1 LTSTAEAPAWSR
13 PALIAIALLAGALM
27 LSDVTISGFGNTYYA
42 TGALAASRSW
52 SALLTNAADL
62 GGYVSLDKG
71 PLSDWMTGLST
82 RLFGFSSFSVMLPN
96 ALCGLASVIV
106 LHDAVR
112 RALGSQIAIVAALL
126 MALTPVAVL
135 VGRYNTPD
143 ALLVL
148 LLVCAARSL
157 TIALRS
163 GRMRDLA
170 LCGAFVGLAFD
181 TKMLEAYLVLP
192 AVAAALLLGRA
203 ATLRR
208 RIGELA
214 ATLGMA
220 LIVSLSWFTTMM
232 LIPAAERPYVGD
244 SPSNSWFQLILEG
257 NGVDRFLGHGGSFSR
272 EAAPGRLLRLFS
284 HHLGGQIGWLLPLAA
299 LGLALGVRSSWGS
312 RGEAPTFGSYLL
324 WGAWG
329 LGVYLVLSFSTGVF
343 HAYYTSLLA
352 PPVAVLAAAAIV
364 TLWAAARRS
373 PSAALALAGVLVGL
387 AALAFVLLSYA
398 SGFVPWLRWL
408 ALASGCAAAGLL
420 TTQAAGRLHGRLAC
434 RPTAYTIATVA
445 RAHTG
450 YDPIA
455 GPLVRNSPPPS
466 IHHATSA
473 AHTPAA
479 ALGLIG
485 SYLRAH
491 RGDTRFLVAATDA
504 RTADP
509 IALSTNAPV
518 ITIGGFTGADP
529 TPTVAQL
536 RHLIASGRLRY
547 VLLDATRTRVRG
559 ESGGS
564 SASAWAAAHCAAIS
578 YATMLG
584 GKASSARA
592 QSWSASG
599 LELLACEAATPV
611 GSPSALVDL
620 KKSWR
625 KAP

>member
-1 LTSTAEAPAWSR
+1 
-13 PALIAIALLAGALM
+13 M

-71 PLSDWMTGLST
+71 PLSDWMTGLSA
-82 RLFGFSSFSVMLPN
+82 RLFGFSSFSVMLPS
-96 ALCGLASVIV
+96 ALCGLASVTA

-112 RALGSQIAIVAALL
+112 RALGSQIAIVAALI

-163 GRMRDLA
+163 ERMRDLA
-170 LCGAFVGLAFD
+170 LSGALVGLAFN

-192 AVAAALLLGRA
+192 AVATAVLLGRA
-203 ATLRR
+203 ATLCR
-208 RIGELA
+208 RICELA
-214 ATLGMA
+214 VTLGVA
-220 LIVSLSWFTTMM
+220 LIVSVSWFTTMM

-257 NGVDRFLGHGGSFSR
+257 NGVERLLGHGGSFSR
-272 EAAPGRLLRLFS
+272 EAAPGRVLRLFS

-312 RGEAPTFGSYLL
+312 RREAPTFGAYLL
-324 WGAWG
+324 WGGWG
-329 LGVYLVLSFSTGVF
+329 LVVYLVLSFSTGVF

-364 TLWAAARRS
+364 TLWAEARRS
-373 PSAALALAGVLVGL
+373 TSAALALAGVLVGL
-387 AALAFVLLSYA
+387 AALAFILLSHA

-420 TTQAAGRLHGRLAC
+420 TTQAAGRLRGRLVLRLTVATAAAVGLLTG
-434 RPTAYTIATVA
+434 PTAYSIATVA

-455 GPLVRNSPPPS
+455 GPLVRSSPPPS
-466 IHHATSA
+466 IHNAASG
-473 AHTPAA
+473 AHTPAE

-485 SYLRAH
+485 PYLRAH

-547 VLLDATRTRVRG
+547 VLLDASRTRVRG

-599 LELLACEAATPV
+599 LELLACEAATPA

-620 KKSWR
+620 NKSWR